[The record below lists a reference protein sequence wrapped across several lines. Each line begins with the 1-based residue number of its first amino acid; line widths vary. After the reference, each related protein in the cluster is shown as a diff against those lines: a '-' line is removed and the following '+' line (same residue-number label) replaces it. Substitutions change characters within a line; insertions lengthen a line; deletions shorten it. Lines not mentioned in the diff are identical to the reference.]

1 MTTVYDVP
9 ADHIIRRTA
18 EELRKRKEIVPPAWA
33 AFAKT
38 GAHKEMP
45 PEDPDWWFVRAAAVL
60 RRVYVDGPLG
70 VERMRSFYGGSKNR
84 GSKPNA
90 FRKGSGSILR
100 KSLQQLEAA
109 GLVIHDKTGRRV
121 SPAGMAFMYSLSQEV
136 LKSPPAPVPKRAKPE
151 AAAPEAKKAEAKKGK
166 GKAAPA
172 EGAEG
177 AAKGE
182 KKPAAKKEKA
192 AGKEAGGEKAEGK
205 KAEKKS
211 E

>member
-9 ADHIIRRTA
+9 ADHIIRRVA
-18 EELRKRKEIVPPAWA
+18 EELKKRKEIVPPAWA

-38 GAHKEMP
+38 GVHKELP
-45 PEDPDWWFVRAAAVL
+45 PEDPDWWFTRAAAVL

-70 VERMRSFYGGSKNR
+70 VERMRSFYGGNKNR

-121 SPAGMAFMYSLSQEV
+121 SPAGMAFLDNLSQEV
-136 LKSPPAPVPKRAKPE
+136 KVTPPAPVPKRVKPVAE
-151 AAAPEAKKAEAKKGK
+151 EPKKEGKKEGKKKGAEK
-166 GKAAPA
+166 TA
-172 EGAEG
+172 EGADG
-177 AAKGE
+177 AKAE
-182 KKPAAKKEKA
+182 KKPSKKS
-192 AGKEAGGEKAEGK
+192 EGK
-205 KAEKKS
+205 KADKAEAPQ
-211 E
+211 

>member
-9 ADHIIRRTA
+9 PDHIIRRVA
-18 EELRKRKEIVPPAWA
+18 EELKKKKEIVPPAWA

-38 GAHKEMP
+38 GVHKEMP

-70 VERMRSFYGGSKNR
+70 VERMRSFYGGNKNR

-109 GLVIHDKTGRRV
+109 GLIIHDKTGRRV
-121 SPAGMAFMYSLSQEV
+121 SPAGMKFLDNLSMEV
-136 LKSPPAPVPKRAKPE
+136 KKNPPAPVPKRVKPVVE
-151 AAAPEAKKAEAKKGK
+151 EPK
-166 GKAAPA
+166 
-172 EGAEG
+172 
-177 AAKGE
+177 
-182 KKPAAKKEKA
+182 
-192 AGKEAGGEKAEGK
+192 KAEGK
-205 KAEKKS
+205 KGGKAKGGDKAAAAEGAGDLKAEKKPAKKS
-211 E
+211 EGKKADKAEAPQ

>member
-1 MTTVYDVP
+1 MTTVYDVSP
-9 ADHIIRRTA
+9 DHIIRRVA
-18 EELRKRKEIVPPAWA
+18 EELKKRKEIVPPAWA

-38 GAHKEMP
+38 GVHKEMP
-45 PEDPDWWFVRAAAVL
+45 PEDPDWWFIRAAAVL

-70 VERMRSFYGGSKNR
+70 VERMRSFYGGNKNR

-121 SPAGMAFMYSLSQEV
+121 SPEGMKFLDNLSSDV
-136 LKSPPAPVPKRAKPE
+136 RKNPPAPVPKRVRPVAEEP
-151 AAAPEAKKAEAKKGK
+151 KKAETKKGGKK
-166 GKAAPA
+166 GGEKAAAA

-177 AAKGE
+177 GKAE
-182 KKPAAKKEKA
+182 KKPAGKKEKP
-192 AGKEAGGEKAEGK
+192 EGK
-205 KAEKKS
+205 KADKAEAPQ
-211 E
+211 

>member
-9 ADHIIRRTA
+9 PDHIIRRVA
-18 EELRKRKEIVPPAWA
+18 EELKKRKEIVPPAWA

-38 GAHKEMP
+38 GVHKEMP
-45 PEDPDWWFVRAAAVL
+45 PEDPDWWFTRAAAVL

-70 VERMRSFYGGSKNR
+70 VERMRSFYGGNKNR

-109 GLVIHDKTGRRV
+109 GLIIHDKTGRRV
-121 SPAGMAFMYSLSQEV
+121 SPEGMKFLDNLSQEV
-136 LKSPPAPVPKRAKPE
+136 LKNPPAPVPKRVKPVAE
-151 AAAPEAKKAEAKKGK
+151 EPKKAEGKKEK
-166 GKAAPA
+166 KPKAGEKAA

-177 AAKGE
+177 AKAE
-182 KKPAAKKEKA
+182 KKPAKKS
-192 AGKEAGGEKAEGK
+192 EGK
-205 KAEKKS
+205 KADKAEAPQ
-211 E
+211 